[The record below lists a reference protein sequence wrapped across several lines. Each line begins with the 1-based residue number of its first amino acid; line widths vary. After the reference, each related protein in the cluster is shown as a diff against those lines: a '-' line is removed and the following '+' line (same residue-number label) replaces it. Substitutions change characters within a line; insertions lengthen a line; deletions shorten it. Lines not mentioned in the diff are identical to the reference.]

1 VNRLK
6 ARLITPRVIY
16 IAALLALFAGKAIGS
31 GMSDGGGWG

>member
-6 ARLITPRVIY
+6 ARLLNARVIY

-31 GMSDGGGWG
+31 GMTDGGGW